1 MGLFLFASRTVK
13 MALTYRR
20 KIHKEGNASPDELEQ
35 NVAQALYD
43 LEQGDLKQD
52 LKYLHIVAVKD
63 VTVAA
68 GKSALVVVIPF
79 RLAANFRK
87 IHTRLIHELEKKF
100 GKNVVIICQR
110 RILQD
115 LEETT
120 VLVVKRD
127 QTVELLHLFIMLFLM
142 ILFIQLILLVNV
154 LDTRLMVLNNL
165 KYTWIR
171 KTNQT

>member
-20 KIHKEGNASPDELEQ
+20 KIHKEGNATPDELEQ

-52 LKYLHIVAVKD
+52 LKYLHIVAVKE

-87 IHTRLIHELEKKF
+87 IHTRQKRPNSRTLTSVHNAILDDLVYPADITGKRLRYKTDGAKQLKVYLDKKDKSNLEDKIDTFCAVYRKLT
-100 GKNVVIICQR
+100 GK
-110 RILQD
+110 D
-115 LEETT
+115 T
-120 VLVVKRD
+120 VFTFD
-127 QTVELLHLFIMLFLM
+127 
-142 ILFIQLILLVNV
+142 N
-154 LDTRLMVLNNL
+154 
-165 KYTWIR
+165 
-171 KTNQT
+171 

>member
-20 KIHKEGNASPDELEQ
+20 KIHKE
-35 NVAQALYD
+35 
-43 LEQGDLKQD
+43 
-52 LKYLHIVAVKD
+52 

-110 RILQD
+110 RILQRPGRNNRVSRQKRPNSRTLTSVHNAILDD
-115 LEETT
+115 LVYPADITGKRLRYKTDGAKQLKVYLDKKDKSNLEDKIDTFCAVYRKLTGKDT
-120 VLVVKRD
+120 VFTFD
-127 QTVELLHLFIMLFLM
+127 
-142 ILFIQLILLVNV
+142 
-154 LDTRLMVLNNL
+154 
-165 KYTWIR
+165 
-171 KTNQT
+171 NQFR